1 MDRGAWQS
9 ALILHADKVM
19 LNILQARLQQYMNWE
34 LQMYKL
40 DLEKAEETDQTANIL
55 WII

>member
-1 MDRGAWQS
+1 MDRGAWRS

>member
-9 ALILHADKVM
+9 ALILRADKVM
-19 LNILQARLQQYMNWE
+19 LKILQARLQQYMNWE